1 MGANPFDILDAKLT
15 KLELLLTDLISKE
28 NKNDGESESIGFVPV
43 NEIISKG
50 FFSKPTF
57 YSHVREG
64 RIKLYKLGHKS
75 FVHKKEF
82 ERAFREVKLI

>member
-1 MGANPFDILDAKLT
+1 MGANPFDILDAKLS
-15 KLELLLTDLISKE
+15 KLELLLTDLLNKE
-28 NKNDGESESIGFVPV
+28 NKNNSESESIGFVPV

-57 YSHVREG
+57 YLHVREG
-64 RIKLYKLGHKS
+64 RIKLYKLGNKS

-82 ERAFREVKLI
+82 ESAFRHVNLK